1 MDIGQPKDFLI
12 GMGMYLDFLRRT
24 APGKLATGE
33 NFVGNVLVVSTPYG
47 CPITH
52 DMPFEPCCCYTLW
65 TLWTSTIMSINMST
79 SENQSM
85 VFLQHS

>member
-52 DMPFEPCCCYTLW
+52 DMPFKPYCCYIHTMDVLDFHDYVNKHVN
-65 TLWTSTIMSINMST
+65 L
-79 SENQSM
+79 
-85 VFLQHS
+85 